1 MKKKRESEIILGIQ
15 WEMNSS
21 AALMVNGEI
30 ISAVSE
36 ERFTNV
42 KNDERYPINAIN
54 YVLKSNNITSKEL
67 TNVTFA
73 TKDWSPANI
82 LIRKYSKFSV
92 SDFIYE
98 QEKYWYPTIYQSKK
112 LRKIDIFK
120 KFLDIDQYPGRSF
133 WKKIVQKLDKIDT
146 DTFKNNKSI
155 KILGNDVRKKIVSNH
170 LKIDDNKITFADH
183 SSTHAAYAYY
193 SGSLNGKKALVLTLD
208 AYGDKAN
215 NTVRV
220 FNPQKKNY
228 EKIIS
233 KSQSSIIARLYR
245 YTTLV
250 LNLKPDNHE
259 YKVMGLAAYS
269 KKEYTK
275 KLFNEL
281 LNLQDVKGINFIFN
295 KKPKDLY
302 FFLQKISKGER
313 FDNIAG
319 AVQYY
324 TEYLCKKFVRNAV
337 NISKINNVCF
347 AGGVAMN
354 VKSNLVISKERKIS
368 RFYVPFAPDD
378 NSLSI
383 GACYIT
389 QKNNINKFNSNFK
402 NKKISNPYI
411 GLSSEMKNRDN
422 YIFKIFKN
430 KKYKIHKTQ
439 INNIASK
446 LLSKGSVIG
455 RCVGKSE
462 FGSRALGNRSILAHP
477 SMKNIKNKINEKIK
491 NRDFWMPFAATVL
504 EKYASKY
511 FYLNS
516 PKKDYQY
523 MTNCVDTKK
532 LGKICLSEAIH
543 NYDETCRPQI
553 LLSNINPDYEDLINS
568 FGKITGI
575 YGILNTSL
583 NIHGYPIVGDEF
595 EAINIFKKTS
605 LDGLILKDYFVEKI
619 VK

>member
-220 FNPQKKNY
+220 FNPQKK
-228 EKIIS
+228 
-233 KSQSSIIARLYR
+233 
-245 YTTLV
+245 
-250 LNLKPDNHE
+250 
-259 YKVMGLAAYS
+259 
-269 KKEYTK
+269 
-275 KLFNEL
+275 KL
-281 LNLQDVKGINFIFN
+281 
-295 KKPKDLY
+295 
-302 FFLQKISKGER
+302 
-313 FDNIAG
+313 
-319 AVQYY
+319 
-324 TEYLCKKFVRNAV
+324 
-337 NISKINNVCF
+337 
-347 AGGVAMN
+347 
-354 VKSNLVISKERKIS
+354 
-368 RFYVPFAPDD
+368 
-378 NSLSI
+378 
-383 GACYIT
+383 
-389 QKNNINKFNSNFK
+389 
-402 NKKISNPYI
+402 
-411 GLSSEMKNRDN
+411 
-422 YIFKIFKN
+422 
-430 KKYKIHKTQ
+430 
-439 INNIASK
+439 
-446 LLSKGSVIG
+446 
-455 RCVGKSE
+455 
-462 FGSRALGNRSILAHP
+462 
-477 SMKNIKNKINEKIK
+477 
-491 NRDFWMPFAATVL
+491 
-504 EKYASKY
+504 
-511 FYLNS
+511 
-516 PKKDYQY
+516 
-523 MTNCVDTKK
+523 
-532 LGKICLSEAIH
+532 
-543 NYDETCRPQI
+543 
-553 LLSNINPDYEDLINS
+553 
-568 FGKITGI
+568 
-575 YGILNTSL
+575 
-583 NIHGYPIVGDEF
+583 
-595 EAINIFKKTS
+595 
-605 LDGLILKDYFVEKI
+605 
-619 VK
+619 

>member
-1 MKKKRESEIILGIQ
+1 
-15 WEMNSS
+15 
-21 AALMVNGEI
+21 MVNALLFHNFNINNEI
-30 ISAVSE
+30 DYDPFYNINFE
-36 ERFTNV
+36 EY
-42 KNDERYPINAIN
+42 K
-54 YVLKSNNITSKEL
+54 
-67 TNVTFA
+67 
-73 TKDWSPANI
+73 I
-82 LIRKYSKFSV
+82 LLLNLS
-92 SDFIYE
+92 
-98 QEKYWYPTIYQSKK
+98 
-112 LRKIDIFK
+112 RKIESN
-120 KFLDIDQYPGRSF
+120 QY
-133 WKKIVQKLDKIDT
+133 
-146 DTFKNNKSI
+146 
-155 KILGNDVRKKIVSNH
+155 
-170 LKIDDNKITFADH
+170 KITFDDG
-183 SSTHAAYAYY
+183 Y
-193 SGSLNGKKALVLTLD
+193 
-208 AYGDKAN
+208 
-215 NTVRV
+215 
-220 FNPQKKNY
+220 Q
-228 EKIIS
+228 
-233 KSQSSIIARLYR
+233 SIIPAISFARSLGFE
-245 YTTLV
+245 TI
-250 LNLKPDNHE
+250 
-259 YKVMGLAAYS
+259 AYII
-269 KKEYTK
+269 T
-275 KLFNEL
+275 
-281 LNLQDVKGINFIFN
+281 
-295 KKPKDLY
+295 
-302 FFLQKISKGER
+302 
-313 FDNIAG
+313 
-319 AVQYY
+319 
-324 TEYLCKKFVRNAV
+324 
-337 NISKINNVCF
+337 SKINNVCF

-389 QKNNINKFNSNFK
+389 QKNNINKFNSSFK
-402 NKKISNPYI
+402 NKKISIPYI

-422 YIFKIFKN
+422 YILKIFKN

-511 FYLNS
+511 FYFNT

-523 MTNCVDTKK
+523 MTNCVHTKK

-553 LLSNINPDYEDLINS
+553 LLKNINPDYEDLINS

-583 NIHGYPIVGDEF
+583 NIHGYPIVGNEF
-595 EAINIFKKTS
+595 EAINIFKKTN
-605 LDGLILKDYFVEKI
+605 LDGLILRDYFVEKI